1 MMYSEYLKNGGTG
14 IIQLLAN
21 NQTLSYLLS
30 DDIKTLDS
38 AFLLENGE
46 KKFSIPVENLLK
58 NENDLTPI
66 ANMMKVRFGKTWK
79 TLFNSIPQEN
89 DPLANEVTKTTGS
102 MDTNNQTTNQVA
114 GYDSDTMVN
123 DNSNQ
128 STGSNKTTQTVT
140 KMNYENLTN
149 LLGELKNNV
158 YYDILFSDIRNYI
171 FVTVYGNERTL

>member
-14 IIQLLAN
+14 IIQLLSN
-21 NQTLSYLLS
+21 NQTLNYLLS

-46 KKFSIPVENLLK
+46 KSFSLPVENLLK

-66 ANMMKVRFGKTWK
+66 ANMIKVRFGKTWK

-102 MDTNNQTTNQVA
+102 MNTNNQTTNQVA
-114 GYDSDTMVN
+114 GYDSDTLIN
-123 DNSNQ
+123 DNANQ

-158 YYDILFSDIRNYI
+158 YYDMLFNDIRNYI
-171 FVTVYGNERTL
+171 FVTVYGNERNE

>member
-1 MMYSEYLKNGGTG
+1 MYSEYLKKGGTG
-14 IIQLLAN
+14 IIQLLSN

-30 DDIKTLDS
+30 DDISTLDS

-46 KKFSIPVENLLK
+46 KNFSLPIENLLK

-66 ANMMKVRFGKTWK
+66 ANMMKVRFGKTWE
-79 TLFNSIPQEN
+79 TMFNAIPQEN

-102 MDTNNQTTNQVA
+102 IDTNNQTTNQVA
-114 GYDSDTMVN
+114 GYDSETMVN
-123 DNSNQ
+123 DNANQ

-158 YYDILFSDIRNYI
+158 YYDMLFSDIRNYI
-171 FVTVYGNERTL
+171 FVTVYGNERNE

>member
-1 MMYSEYLKNGGTG
+1 MMYSEYIKNGGTG
-14 IIQLLAN
+14 IIQLLSN

-30 DDIKTLDS
+30 DEITTLDS

-46 KKFSIPVENLLK
+46 KDFSLPVENLLK

-66 ANMMKVRFGKTWK
+66 ANMIKVRFGKTWK
-79 TLFNSIPQEN
+79 TLFNAIPQDS

-102 MDTNNQTTNQVA
+102 MNTNNQTTNQVT

-158 YYDILFSDIRNYI
+158 YYDMLFTDIRNYI
-171 FVTVYGNERTL
+171 FVTVYGNERNE

>member
-14 IIQLLAN
+14 IIQLLSN

-30 DDIKTLDS
+30 DDISTLDS

-46 KKFSIPVENLLK
+46 KKFSLPIENLLK
-58 NENDLTPI
+58 VQNDLTPI

-79 TLFNSIPQEN
+79 TRFNSTPQEN

-114 GYDSDTMVN
+114 GYDDDKMVN
-123 DNSNQ
+123 DNGNQ

-140 KMNYENLTN
+140 KMNYENLAN

-158 YYDILFSDIRNYI
+158 YYDMLFSDIRNYI
-171 FVTVYGNERTL
+171 FVTVYGNERNE

>member
-1 MMYSEYLKNGGTG
+1 MMYSEYLKKGGTG
-14 IIQLLAN
+14 IIQLLSN

-79 TLFNSIPQEN
+79 TLFNSIPQDS

-102 MDTNNQTTNQVA
+102 MDSNNQTTNQVA

-158 YYDILFSDIRNYI
+158 YYDIMFSDIRNYI
-171 FVTVYGNERTL
+171 FVTVYGNERTE

>member
-1 MMYSEYLKNGGTG
+1 MMYSEYIKNGGTG
-14 IIQLLAN
+14 IIQLLSN

-30 DDIKTLDS
+30 DEISTLDS

-46 KKFSIPVENLLK
+46 KEFSLPVENLLK
-58 NENDLTPI
+58 NENDLTPL

-79 TLFNSIPQEN
+79 TMFNSIPQEN

-102 MDTNNQTTNQVA
+102 MDTNNQTTKQVA
-114 GYDSDTMVN
+114 GYDSETMVN
-123 DNSNQ
+123 DNANQ

-158 YYDILFSDIRNYI
+158 YYDMMFSDIRNYI
-171 FVTVYGNERTL
+171 FVTVYGNERNE

>member
-1 MMYSEYLKNGGTG
+1 MYSEYIKKGGTG
-14 IIQLLAN
+14 VIQLLSN
-21 NQTLSYLLS
+21 NQTLNYLLS
-30 DDIKTLDS
+30 DDVKTLDS

-46 KKFSIPVENLLK
+46 KEFSLPVENLLK

-66 ANMMKVRFGKTWK
+66 ANMIKVRFGKTWK
-79 TLFNSIPQEN
+79 TMFNSIPQEN

-123 DNSNQ
+123 DNGNQ

-158 YYDILFSDIRNYI
+158 YYDMMFSGIRNYI
-171 FVTVYGNERTL
+171 FVTVYGNERNE

>member
-1 MMYSEYLKNGGTG
+1 MMYSEYIKNGGTG
-14 IIQLLAN
+14 IIKLLAD
-21 NQTLSYLLS
+21 NQTLNYLLS
-30 DDIKTLDS
+30 DNILALDS
-38 AFLLENGE
+38 TFLIENGT
-46 KKFSIPVENLLK
+46 KKFTLPIENLLK
-58 NENDLTPI
+58 NQNDLTPL

-79 TLFNSIPQEN
+79 TLFNSIPQDS

-114 GYDSDTMVN
+114 GYDSNTMVN

-171 FVTVYGNERTL
+171 FVTVYGNERND

>member
-14 IIQLLAN
+14 IIQLLSN

-30 DDIKTLDS
+30 DEITTLDS

-46 KKFSIPVENLLK
+46 KEFSLPVENLLK
-58 NENDLTPI
+58 NENDLTPL

-114 GYDSDTMVN
+114 GYDDDKMVN
-123 DNSNQ
+123 DNGNQ

>member
-1 MMYSEYLKNGGTG
+1 MYSEYLKNGGTG
-14 IIQLLAN
+14 IIQLLSN
-21 NQTLSYLLS
+21 NQTLNYLLS

-46 KKFSIPVENLLK
+46 KEFSIPVENLLK
-58 NENDLTPI
+58 TKNDLTPI
-66 ANMMKVRFGKTWK
+66 ANMIKVRFGKTWK
-79 TLFNSIPQEN
+79 TMFNAIPQDN

-114 GYDSDTMVN
+114 GFDDDKMVN
-123 DNSNQ
+123 DNGNQ

-158 YYDILFSDIRNYI
+158 YYDMMFSDIRNYI
-171 FVTVYGNERTL
+171 FVTVYGNERNE

>member
-1 MMYSEYLKNGGTG
+1 MYSEYLKNGGTG
-14 IIQLLAN
+14 IIQLLSN
-21 NQTLSYLLS
+21 NQTLNYLLS

-46 KKFSIPVENLLK
+46 KEFSIPVENLLK
-58 NENDLTPI
+58 TENDLTPI
-66 ANMMKVRFGKTWK
+66 ANMIKVRFGKTWK
-79 TLFNSIPQEN
+79 TMFNAIPQDS

-114 GYDSDTMVN
+114 GFDDDKMVN
-123 DNSNQ
+123 DNGNQ

-158 YYDILFSDIRNYI
+158 YYDMMFSDIRNYI

>member
-14 IIQLLAN
+14 IIQLLSN
-21 NQTLSYLLS
+21 NQTLNYLLS

-46 KKFSIPVENLLK
+46 KEFSIPVENLLK

-66 ANMMKVRFGKTWK
+66 ANMIKARFGKTWK
-79 TLFNSIPQEN
+79 TMFNAIPQDS

-114 GYDSDTMVN
+114 GYDDDKMVN
-123 DNSNQ
+123 DNGNQ

-171 FVTVYGNERTL
+171 FVTVYGNERTM

>member
-1 MMYSEYLKNGGTG
+1 MYSEYLKSGGTG
-14 IIQLLAN
+14 IIQLLSN

-79 TLFNSIPQEN
+79 TLFNSIPQDN
-89 DPLANEVTKTTGS
+89 DPLANQVTKTTGS
-102 MDTNNQTTNQVA
+102 IDTNNQTTNQVA

>member
-1 MMYSEYLKNGGTG
+1 MMYSEYIKKGGTG
-14 IIQLLAN
+14 IIQLLSN

-30 DDIKTLDS
+30 DDISTLDS
-38 AFLLENGE
+38 AFLLENGG
-46 KKFSIPVENLLK
+46 KQFSLPVENLLK
-58 NENDLTPI
+58 LQNSLTPI
-66 ANMMKVRFGKTWK
+66 ANMIHVRFGKTWK
-79 TLFNSIPQEN
+79 TLFNAIPQES

-123 DNSNQ
+123 DNANQ

-158 YYDILFSDIRNYI
+158 YYDMLFSDIRNYI
-171 FVTVYGNERTL
+171 FVTVYGNERNE

>member
-1 MMYSEYLKNGGTG
+1 MYSEYIKNGGTG
-14 IIQLLAN
+14 IIQLLSN

-30 DDIKTLDS
+30 DDVSTLDS
-38 AFLLENGE
+38 AFLLENGG
-46 KKFSIPVENLLK
+46 KQFSLPVENLLK
-58 NENDLTPI
+58 IQNDLTPI

-114 GYDSDTMVN
+114 GYDSNTMVN
-123 DNSNQ
+123 DNGNQ
-128 STGSNKTTQTVT
+128 STVSNKTTQTVT

-149 LLGELKNNV
+149 LLGQLKNNV
-158 YYDILFSDIRNYI
+158 YYDMLFSEHRNYI
-171 FVTVYGNERTL
+171 FVTVYGNERNE

>member
-1 MMYSEYLKNGGTG
+1 MYSEYLKNGGTG
-14 IIQLLAN
+14 IIQLLSN

-46 KKFSIPVENLLK
+46 KEFSIPVENLLK

-79 TLFNSIPQEN
+79 TLFNSIPQDN
-89 DPLANEVTKTTGS
+89 DPLVNQVTKTTGS

-140 KMNYENLTN
+140 KINYENLTN

-158 YYDILFSDIRNYI
+158 YYDMMFSDIRNYI

>member
-1 MMYSEYLKNGGTG
+1 MMYSEYIKNGGTG
-14 IIQLLAN
+14 IIQLLSN

-30 DDIKTLDS
+30 DDISTLDS

-46 KKFSIPVENLLK
+46 KKFSLPIENLLK

-102 MDTNNQTTNQVA
+102 IDTNNQTTNQVA

-158 YYDILFSDIRNYI
+158 YYDMLFNDIRNYI
-171 FVTVYGNERTL
+171 FVTVYGNERTF

>member
-1 MMYSEYLKNGGTG
+1 MYSEYIKKGGTG
-14 IIQLLAN
+14 IIQLLSN

-79 TLFNSIPQEN
+79 TLFNSIPQDN
-89 DPLANEVTKTTGS
+89 DPLANQVTKTTGS
-102 MDTNNQTTNQVA
+102 MDTNNQTTNQVS

>member
-1 MMYSEYLKNGGTG
+1 MYSEYLKNGGTG
-14 IIQLLAN
+14 IIQLLSN

-79 TLFNSIPQEN
+79 TLFNSIPQDN
-89 DPLANEVTKTTGS
+89 DPLANQVTKTTGI

>member
-1 MMYSEYLKNGGTG
+1 MYSEYLKNGGTG
-14 IIQLLAN
+14 IIQLLSN

-79 TLFNSIPQEN
+79 TLFNSIPQDN

-102 MDTNNQTTNQVA
+102 IDTNNQTTNQIA

>member
-1 MMYSEYLKNGGTG
+1 MMYSEYIRNGGTG
-14 IIQLLAN
+14 VIQLLSN

-46 KKFSIPVENLLK
+46 KKFPLPIENLLK
-58 NENDLTPI
+58 IENDLTPI
-66 ANMMKVRFGKTWK
+66 ANMIKVRFGKTWK
-79 TLFNSIPQEN
+79 TLFNSIPQDS

-114 GYDSDTMVN
+114 GYDSNTMVN
-123 DNSNQ
+123 DNGNQ

-149 LLGELKNNV
+149 LLGQLKNNV
-158 YYDILFSDIRNYI
+158 YYDMLFSDIRNYI
-171 FVTVYGNERTL
+171 FVTVYGNERNE

>member
-1 MMYSEYLKNGGTG
+1 MMYSEYIKKGGTG
-14 IIQLLAN
+14 IIQLLSN

-30 DDIKTLDS
+30 DDITTLDS
-38 AFLLENGE
+38 AFLLENGG
-46 KKFSIPVENLLK
+46 KQFSLPVENLLK
-58 NENDLTPI
+58 VQNDLTPI

-79 TLFNSIPQEN
+79 TLFNSIPQDS
-89 DPLANEVTKTTGS
+89 DPLTNEVTKTTGS
-102 MDTNNQTTNQVA
+102 IDTNNQTTNQVA

-123 DNSNQ
+123 DNGNQ

-158 YYDILFSDIRNYI
+158 YYDMLFNDIRNYI
-171 FVTVYGNERTL
+171 FVTVYGNERNE

>member
-1 MMYSEYLKNGGTG
+1 MMYSEYIKNGGTG
-14 IIQLLAN
+14 IIQLLSN
-21 NQTLSYLLS
+21 NQTLNYLLS
-30 DDIKTLDS
+30 DDITTLDS
-38 AFLLENGE
+38 VFLLENGE
-46 KKFSIPVENLLK
+46 KKFSLPVENLLK
-58 NENDLTPI
+58 NENDLTPL
-66 ANMMKVRFGKTWK
+66 ANMMKARFGKTWK

-102 MDTNNQTTNQVA
+102 IDTNNQTTNQVA

-158 YYDILFSDIRNYI
+158 YYDMLFTDIRNYI

>member
-1 MMYSEYLKNGGTG
+1 MMYSEYIKNGGTG
-14 IIQLLAN
+14 IIQLLSN

-30 DDIKTLDS
+30 DDITTLDS

-46 KKFSIPVENLLK
+46 KKFSLPIENLLK
-58 NENDLTPI
+58 NENDLTPL
-66 ANMMKVRFGKTWK
+66 ANMIKVRFGKTSK
-79 TLFNSIPQEN
+79 TLFNSIPQDS

-102 MDTNNQTTNQVA
+102 IDTNNQTTNQVA

-149 LLGELKNNV
+149 LLGQLKNNV
-158 YYDILFSDIRNYI
+158 YYDMLFNDIRNYI

>member
-1 MMYSEYLKNGGTG
+1 MYSEYIKKGGTG
-14 IIQLLAN
+14 VIQLLSN
-21 NQTLSYLLS
+21 NQTLNYLLS
-30 DDIKTLDS
+30 DDVKTLDS

-46 KKFSIPVENLLK
+46 KEFSLPVENLLK

-66 ANMMKVRFGKTWK
+66 ANMIKVRFGKTWK
-79 TLFNSIPQEN
+79 TMFNSIPQEN

-123 DNSNQ
+123 DNGNQ

-158 YYDILFSDIRNYI
+158 YYDMMFSDIRNYI
-171 FVTVYGNERTL
+171 FVTVYGNERNE

>member
-66 ANMMKVRFGKTWK
+66 ANMIKVRFGKTWK
-79 TLFNSIPQEN
+79 TMFNAIPQDN

-171 FVTVYGNERTL
+171 FVTVYGNERTM

>member
-79 TLFNSIPQEN
+79 TLFNSIPQDN

-128 STGSNKTTQTVT
+128 STGSNKTTQTVA

-158 YYDILFSDIRNYI
+158 YYDMMFSDIRNYI

>member
-79 TLFNSIPQEN
+79 TLFNSIPQDN
-89 DPLANEVTKTTGS
+89 DPLANEVTKTMGS

-171 FVTVYGNERTL
+171 FVTVYGNERTM

>member
-14 IIQLLAN
+14 IIQLLSN
-21 NQTLSYLLS
+21 NQTLNYLLS

-46 KKFSIPVENLLK
+46 KSFSLPVENLLK
-58 NENDLTPI
+58 NENDLTPL
-66 ANMMKVRFGKTWK
+66 ANMIKVRFGKTWK

-102 MDTNNQTTNQVA
+102 MNTNNQTTNQVA
-114 GYDSDTMVN
+114 GYDSDTLIN
-123 DNSNQ
+123 DNGNQ

-158 YYDILFSDIRNYI
+158 YYDMLFSDIRNYI
-171 FVTVYGNERTL
+171 FVTVYGNERNE

>member
-1 MMYSEYLKNGGTG
+1 MYSEYLKNGGTG

>member
-1 MMYSEYLKNGGTG
+1 MYSEYLKNGGTG
-14 IIQLLAN
+14 IIQLLSN

-79 TLFNSIPQEN
+79 TLFNSIPQDN

-102 MDTNNQTTNQVA
+102 MNTNNQTTNQVA
-114 GYDSDTMVN
+114 GYDSDAMVN